1 MKVNIN
7 GIIVRDLERFSYNG
21 CELSFRF
28 SENHSYIIAE
38 FLQLMNELFN
48 GSCRYHYRGHLD
60 EDIEAIEYIDE
71 QNKIYEEI
79 WEQYDGEIPDDV
91 KKEFYSKVDKDKV
104 NVLDEEFMQDVLTFY
119 ESAITE

>member
-60 EDIEAIEYIDE
+60 EDIEKAEY
-71 QNKIYEEI
+71 EI
-79 WEQYDGEIPDDV
+79 QGLVFSNPTG
-91 KKEFYSKVDKDKV
+91 FG
-104 NVLDEEFMQDVLTFY
+104 Q
-119 ESAITE
+119 TEGFGIIRNLHINPAD